1 MRQGDKE
8 KGRHRERKQSERR
21 QEETLEGGTATNI
34 KSDMPSKLISDK
46 RHNATNITS
55 DKDHNVTNV
64 ISDTS

>member
-34 KSDMPSKLISDK
+34 KSDTPSKLISDK
-46 RHNATNITS
+46 RHNATTS
-55 DKDHNVTNV
+55 
-64 ISDTS
+64 